1 MIEKSDSEETTGG
14 SLSSGVE
21 ELEEN
26 CPGGLRLTA
35 TASETVKGT
44 GPGDGGDGED
54 VEGAREDTQGCLS
67 RPMRWELRGLEEEE
81 EMEKE
86 EMEEEEIQ
94 EEEVEE
100 VEAEDVAGS

>member
-67 RPMRWELRGLEEEE
+67 RPMRWEVRGLEEE
-81 EMEKE
+81 E